1 MSAANP
7 SAIGAMLYFD
17 AKLPVSGEKICVER
31 PAPNRSAQ
39 PARHHCRFRPAISR
53 SQSRCRILMCV
64 SREAGL
70 EITPPTFRKNTF
82 VSTGVDVLFGQ
93 NVIDVFFA

>member
-1 MSAANP
+1 
-7 SAIGAMLYFD
+7 
-17 AKLPVSGEKICVER
+17 
-31 PAPNRSAQ
+31 
-39 PARHHCRFRPAISR
+39 
-53 SQSRCRILMCV
+53 MCV

-93 NVIDVFFA
+93 NVIDVFFAGSGRIDPNDVILE